1 MVPFDR
7 KRNRFLYEAMCE
19 SWCCVSTWMFS
30 ILVEVGARV
39 GRVRSVATG
48 FGLQEIVA
56 VDGLDWAL
64 VAVFEIEVVGER

>member
-1 MVPFDR
+1 
-7 KRNRFLYEAMCE
+7 
-19 SWCCVSTWMFS
+19 MFS

-64 VAVFEIEVVGER
+64 FVVSEVEEVAHR